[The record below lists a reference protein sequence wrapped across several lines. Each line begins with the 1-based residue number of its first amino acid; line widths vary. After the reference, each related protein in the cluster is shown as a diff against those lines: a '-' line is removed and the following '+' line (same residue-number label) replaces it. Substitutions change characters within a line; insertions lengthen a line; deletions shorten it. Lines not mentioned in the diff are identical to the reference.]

1 MTIPKFVSVRDAWKL
16 CLNPKCRTTQLVC
29 QGLARDRQG
38 LGCCPDCKHDNTEKE
53 ETNGAS

>member
-1 MTIPKFVSVRDAWKL
+1 MTLPKFVSVRDKWNL
-16 CLNPKCRTTQLVC
+16 CRNCRGTELVC

-38 LGCCPDCKHDNTEKE
+38 LGCCPDCKHDDTEKE